1 MIQHQPT
8 RGALPAFAE
17 CWNEI
22 SGSFGHHE
30 HVNNPGRFGIWAGSG
45 GRKVESKERAVKIGS
60 YSHFQVFGDI
70 LIFFVN

>member
-30 HVNNPGRFGIWAGSG
+30 HVNNPGRFGIDDAQTRLGRLVKSG
-45 GRKVESKERAVKIGS
+45 E
-60 YSHFQVFGDI
+60 
-70 LIFFVN
+70 